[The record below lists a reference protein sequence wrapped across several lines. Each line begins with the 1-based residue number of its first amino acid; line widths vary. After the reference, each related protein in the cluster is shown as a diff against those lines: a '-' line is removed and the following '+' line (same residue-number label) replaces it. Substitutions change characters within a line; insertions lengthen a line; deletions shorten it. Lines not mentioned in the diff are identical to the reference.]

1 MKRQARFVEQ
11 LLREVHT
18 PRERDVERR
27 RAEVLKK
34 EAPQMSCGHA
44 EPAGELLDAVVVQS
58 GGPCPAELH
67 SGGPGPPELQSG
79 GPCPPELQSG
89 GPCPP
94 EYAGSSLAA
103 QRAVADHPQ
112 RARPDSRRTEPCGR
126 ARRRFGPAPQARPEP
141 GGFGR
146 RRGRKIPNVLVL
158 RRTRRADWPAI
169 DAGRRHGDEE
179 AAIEP
184 RVARS
189 ARAGADALIQIHL
202 SAA

>member
-34 EAPQMSCGHA
+34 EAAQMSCGHA

-58 GGPCPAELH
+58 GGPCP
-67 SGGPGPPELQSG
+67 PEVQSG
-79 GPCPPELQSG
+79 GPCPPEVQSG

-112 RARPDSRRTEPCGR
+112 RARHDSRRTEPCGR

-146 RRGRKIPNVLVL
+146 RRGRKI
-158 RRTRRADWPAI
+158 
-169 DAGRRHGDEE
+169 
-179 AAIEP
+179 
-184 RVARS
+184 
-189 ARAGADALIQIHL
+189 
-202 SAA
+202 